1 MAHMGSF
8 VRKGE
13 DSMKTAR
20 WKKRETN
27 LETVY
32 AIKEA
37 LGVSFAVAN
46 VLQARGIRTP
56 EEGKR
61 FMTPELRH
69 LHAPMLLK
77 DMTVAVERIL
87 RGMAQGER
95 MTIFGDFDVDGM
107 TSVSTLMDYFNVVYP
122 NMVDFYIPA
131 RSEGYGL
138 NKAALEQIHAAGTT
152 LVISVDC
159 GITAVEEA
167 TFARD
172 IGLDLIITDHHAAPE
187 ILPEAVAVINPRR
200 QDETYPFAHLAG
212 VGVAYKL
219 AVALQQEIRH
229 PSFDAELT
237 TLLDLVALGTVA
249 DLMPLQDE
257 NRILVSKGLERINDK
272 TSRAGMQ
279 TLLKEIGLDDKKITS
294 GHLGFQV
301 GPRINAIGRLTTLCH
316 TVVELF
322 TSQEADEARRIEIAS
337 NLSAMNEQR
346 KNIQEGMLKE
356 ADQLYHETKPNHSH
370 FILLSK
376 EGWNSGIKGIV
387 ASNLIERYYKPIIL
401 ATPVPNTDL
410 IEGSARSIE
419 GFNIKEALDEIKH
432 LFLRYGGHDSAAGMT
447 FHKDNLEEIH
457 RRLNEIA
464 ARELQEEDYLP
475 VIRYDAEI
483 SERDIL
489 FSAVREL
496 EQLEPFGAGNA
507 SPQFL
512 YTELYPSNIQ
522 SVGKE
527 KEHLRMQVSKLQKK
541 FGTIGFQLGTWKTIL
556 EEGYG
561 MVDVLCTMGINEY
574 MGKQSLQLILK
585 DVRYC
590 E

>member
-1 MAHMGSF
+1 M
-8 VRKGE
+8 R
-13 DSMKTAR
+13 TAR
-20 WKKRETN
+20 WKKRETDIS
-27 LETVY
+27 TVY
-32 AIKEA
+32 ALKES
-37 LGVSFAVAN
+37 LGISLAVAN
-46 VLQARGIRTP
+46 VLQARGIQTAEQGR
-56 EEGKR
+56 R
-61 FMTPELRH
+61 FMTPDLCH
-69 LHAPMLLK
+69 LYSPFLLK
-77 DMTVAVERIL
+77 DMRVAVERIL
-87 RGMAQGER
+87 EGMQRRER

-138 NKAALEQIHAAGTT
+138 NKDALSRIQATGTS

-167 TFARD
+167 AFARE

-187 ILPEAVAVINPRR
+187 ILPDAIAVINPRR
-200 QDETYPFAHLAG
+200 RDETYPFAHLAG

-219 AVALQQEIRH
+219 AVALQQELHH
-229 PSFDAELT
+229 PAFDTTLT
-237 TLLDLVALGTVA
+237 SLLDLVALGTVA

-257 NRILVSKGLERINDK
+257 NRVLVSKGLERINDK
-272 TSRAGMQ
+272 TSRIGMQ
-279 TLLKEIGLDDKKITS
+279 ILLQEIGLENKKVTA

-322 TSQEADEARRIEIAS
+322 TSTRADEERRREIAKH
-337 NLSAMNEQR
+337 LSEMNEQR
-346 KNIQEGMLKE
+346 KTIQEGMLKE
-356 ADQLYHETKPNHSH
+356 ADALYQESKDDHSH

-401 ATPVPNTDL
+401 ATPVPNSDL

-464 ARELQEEDYLP
+464 ARELNEEDYLP

-489 FSAVREL
+489 FAAVREL

-522 SVGKE
+522 TVGKE
-527 KEHLRMQVSKLQKK
+527 NAHLRMQVSKWQKK
-541 FGTIGFQLGTWKTIL
+541 IGTIGFQLGTWKTVL

-561 MVDVLCTMGINEY
+561 LVDVLCTMGVNEY
-574 MGKQSLQLILK
+574 KGKESLQLMLK
-585 DVRYC
+585 DIRYS
-590 E
+590 EQ